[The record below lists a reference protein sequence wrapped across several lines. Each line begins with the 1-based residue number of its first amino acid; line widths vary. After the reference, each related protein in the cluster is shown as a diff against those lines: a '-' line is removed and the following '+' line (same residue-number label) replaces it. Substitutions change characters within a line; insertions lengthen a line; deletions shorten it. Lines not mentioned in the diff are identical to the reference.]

1 MLAKVHSCAL
11 IGLEGVPVEVEVDI
25 SQGLGAFN
33 VVGLPDAAV
42 QEARERVRA
51 AIKNSGCAFPNRRVT
66 VNLAPAD
73 VRKEGG
79 VHDLSIA
86 VGILTASGQIAL
98 RNERPLFLG
107 ELSLDGGVRHSSGIL
122 PMVAIGRESGFDTA
136 YVPADDAREAAV
148 VRGTT
153 VYPVDSIQQLVAHFN
168 GLIQI
173 EPHVEDSMPTG
184 EAAPGSDMRDI
195 RGQEHAKRAL
205 EVAATGGHNVAMI
218 GPPGTGKTLLARAMP
233 SILPPLTFEESLEVT
248 KIHSVAGILPRSVS
262 LVTERPFQSPHH
274 TISHAGLVGGGTV
287 PRPGA
292 ISLAHRGVL
301 FLDEFPEFD
310 RVSLESLRQPLE
322 EGEITVARAAA
333 TAVMP
338 ARFMLVAAMNP
349 CPCGYLGDA
358 RRECTCTQ
366 SQITRYRRRISGPLL
381 DRIDVHVEVP
391 RVKYEEMAGDARGEP
406 SKAIGARITKA
417 RRLGAER
424 LNETGKLVN
433 AEMSP
438 KDVGRFCQTDRQA
451 ESLLRDAHHR
461 LQLSGRGFHR
471 VLKIARTIAD
481 LDDVADRIG
490 VAHLAE
496 ALQYRARA
504 EV

>member
-349 CPCGYLGDA
+349 C
-358 RRECTCTQ
+358 
-366 SQITRYRRRISGPLL
+366 
-381 DRIDVHVEVP
+381 
-391 RVKYEEMAGDARGEP
+391 RVRVAL
-406 SKAIGARITKA
+406 SV
-417 RRLGAER
+417 
-424 LNETGKLVN
+424 GK
-433 AEMSP
+433 
-438 KDVGRFCQTDRQA
+438 R
-451 ESLLRDAHHR
+451 
-461 LQLSGRGFHR
+461 
-471 VLKIARTIAD
+471 
-481 LDDVADRIG
+481 
-490 VAHLAE
+490 
-496 ALQYRARA
+496 
-504 EV
+504 

>member
-1 MLAKVHSCAL
+1 MFAKVHSCAL
-11 IGLEGVPVEVEVDI
+11 TGLEGVPVEVEVDI

-51 AIKNSGCAFPNRRVT
+51 AIRNSGCVFPNRRVT

-79 VHDLSIA
+79 VHDLPMA
-86 VGILTASGQIAL
+86 VGILAASGQIAL
-98 RNERPLFLG
+98 RNERSLFLG
-107 ELSLDGGVRHSSGIL
+107 ELSLDGGVRHSNGVL

-148 VRGTT
+148 VRGMT
-153 VYPVDSIQQLVAHFN
+153 VYPVDSLQQLVAHFN

-173 EPHVEDSMPTG
+173 EPRVEGSMPKV
-184 EAAPGSDMRDI
+184 EVAYESDMRDV

-205 EVAATGGHNVAMI
+205 EVAAAGGHNVAMI
-218 GPPGTGKTLLARAMP
+218 GPPGTGKTLLARTMP

-248 KIHSVAGILPRSVS
+248 KIHSVAGLLPRSVS

-310 RVSLESLRQPLE
+310 RVSLEALRQPLE

-333 TAVMP
+333 TAVLP

-349 CPCGYLGDA
+349 CPC
-358 RRECTCTQ
+358 Q
-366 SQITRYRRRISGPLL
+366 SSLHQ
-381 DRIDVHVEVP
+381 
-391 RVKYEEMAGDARGEP
+391 
-406 SKAIGARITKA
+406 
-417 RRLGAER
+417 
-424 LNETGKLVN
+424 ETGN
-433 AEMSP
+433 
-438 KDVGRFCQTDRQA
+438 R
-451 ESLLRDAHHR
+451 
-461 LQLSGRGFHR
+461 
-471 VLKIARTIAD
+471 
-481 LDDVADRIG
+481 
-490 VAHLAE
+490 
-496 ALQYRARA
+496 
-504 EV
+504 

>member
-51 AIKNSGCAFPNRRVT
+51 AIKNSGCLFPNRRVT
-66 VNLAPAD
+66 VNMAPAD

-79 VHDLSIA
+79 VHDLSMA

-98 RNERPLFLG
+98 RSERPLFLG
-107 ELSLDGGVRHSSGIL
+107 ELSLDGGVRHSNGVL
-122 PMVAIGRESGFDTA
+122 PMVAIGQESGFDTA
-136 YVPADDAREAAV
+136 YVSAEDAREAAA
-148 VRGTT
+148 VRGMT
-153 VYPVDSIQQLVAHFN
+153 VYPVDSLQQLVAHFN

-173 EPHVEDSMPTG
+173 EPHFEDSEP
-184 EAAPGSDMRDI
+184 EAEDVHGPDMLDI

-205 EVAATGGHNVAMI
+205 EVAAAGGHNVAMV

-233 SILPPLTFEESLEVT
+233 SILPPLTFDESLEVT
-248 KIHSVAGILPRSVS
+248 KIHSVAGVLPRSVS
-262 LVTERPFQSPHH
+262 LVTERPFRSPHH

-287 PRPGA
+287 PRPGE

-333 TAVMP
+333 TAVLP

-366 SQITRYRRRISGPLL
+366 SQITRYHRRISGPLL

-391 RVKYEEMAGDARGEP
+391 RVKYEEMAGVATGEP
-406 SKAIGARITKA
+406 SESIGKRVTEAREIGAK
-417 RRLGAER
+417 RLSGTGR
-424 LNETGKLVN
+424 LMN
-433 AEMSP
+433 AEMNP
-438 KDVGRFCQTDRQA
+438 KDVDRFCKADRDA
-451 ESLLRDAHHR
+451 ESLLRHAHDR

-471 VLKIARTIAD
+471 VLKVSRTIAD
-481 LDDVADRIG
+481 LDGAERIG
-490 VAHLAE
+490 VSHLGE

-504 EV
+504 ED